1 MSGLCSRRTFLSFCA
16 ATLPLGLAGC
26 WWPGRG
32 PAVPQGQ
39 THRATVLCVDRE
51 RFFPSF
57 SIEPLE
63 EEFIAA
69 LQRQVVAR
77 GVRSMTELP
86 QLQLLAVSGG
96 GENGAFGAGML
107 CGWSAAGGRPTFD
120 LVTGVSTGALSAP
133 FAFLGQDYDRQ
144 LRDIYAE
151 TPSSQIVEK
160 RSLIDVLFDDGL
172 TDNAPLRGTI
182 ARYVDTSMLAAIAK
196 AYDAGRLLLIATTD
210 LDAQVPVIWN
220 IGAIAK
226 SGHPRAV
233 DTVRNI
239 LLASAALP
247 GIFPPTMFDVT
258 VDGKPYQEMHVD
270 GGTFTQTFLYPA
282 RLTRDKAGNPRA
294 SLPSFRGRAFLI
306 LNRRLNAQWTTVE
319 RRAYGIAIRAIST
332 MVTAADYND
341 AIRIYHITQRDGI
354 DYNLAY
360 IGREFTEVAPAGF
373 DARYMR
379 TLFDYAYGKASRGYD
394 WLREPAIL

>member
-1 MSGLCSRRTFLSFCA
+1 M
-16 ATLPLGLAGC
+16 
-26 WWPGRG
+26 
-32 PAVPQGQ
+32 
-39 THRATVLCVDRE
+39 
-51 RFFPSF
+51 
-57 SIEPLE
+57 
-63 EEFIAA
+63 
-69 LQRQVVAR
+69 
-77 GVRSMTELP
+77 
-86 QLQLLAVSGG
+86 
-96 GENGAFGAGML
+96 
-107 CGWSAAGGRPTFD
+107 
-120 LVTGVSTGALSAP
+120 TGVSTGALSAP
-133 FAFLGQDYDRQ
+133 FAFLGRDYDRQ

-172 TDNAPLRGTI
+172 TDNAPLRATI

-220 IGAIAK
+220 VGAIAK

-233 DTVRNI
+233 DTVRSI

-332 MVTAADYND
+332 MVSAADYND

-360 IGREFTEVAPAGF
+360 IGREFTEAAPPGF

-394 WLREPAIL
+394 WLKEPSIL